1 MDMRVSKVMC
11 RNWSWCMVTP
21 EKVEN
26 EVLIGS
32 YMISVLPPQKLKMKE
47 QAQE

>member
-1 MDMRVSKVMC
+1 
-11 RNWSWCMVTP
+11 MVTP

-26 EVLIGS
+26 EVLIR
-32 YMISVLPPQKLKMKE
+32 YMNCVLLPQKLKMKE

>member
-1 MDMRVSKVMC
+1 
-11 RNWSWCMVTP
+11 MVTTP

-47 QAQE
+47 DKNNHGNTNSNTKHSKL

>member
-1 MDMRVSKVMC
+1 M
-11 RNWSWCMVTP
+11 TP

-32 YMISVLPPQKLKMKE
+32 YMISVLPPQKLKMKKSKHKNNHGNSNTKHSKL
-47 QAQE
+47 

>member
-1 MDMRVSKVMC
+1 MT
-11 RNWSWCMVTP
+11 TP

-47 QAQE
+47 RASTRINNHGNSNTKHSKL